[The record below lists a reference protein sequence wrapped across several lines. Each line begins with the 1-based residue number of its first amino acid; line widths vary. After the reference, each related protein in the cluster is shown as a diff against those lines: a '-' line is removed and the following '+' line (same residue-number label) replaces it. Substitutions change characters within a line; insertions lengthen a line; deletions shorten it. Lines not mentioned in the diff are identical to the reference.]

1 MFRKK
6 KKNINSLVF
15 LLLGLFFFLIII
27 IITTPRLI
35 TNTFTDLRIQSCQ
48 PKFDTHEK
56 NYFLKINN
64 LLEGLK
70 IFLINGCDY
79 QELKIDIKFKHLIDL
94 RKIRNEA
101 LKKNVILSDSKKYFP
116 AKIYFNNKEYRA
128 DIRLKGNRIDHI
140 YQDKQWSFKVKLKD
154 NKFIKGMKEFSIT
167 KFSSRQFP
175 DSVFFSDYLKKYDF
189 KTPNFYAFKINFNG
203 DNWGP
208 MLIEEHFS
216 KSYKEMK
223 KLRDIPIMTF
233 TDGSFLEIFS
243 AYEGIFNNDFPEP
256 VEEFLSLIGHKRKIL
271 TQSFNLKRYIKNGDL
286 NSFNLISFAKTIHE
300 VSLVDKNK
308 FENNFQKFL
317 DMDQIALL
325 IAHNLIWGEGHSIG
339 DNNFRIYVDPF
350 SGKIKYIPTDHMAD
364 IVEIENLNSI
374 VKSFNSVH
382 HFSLLLD
389 NDELKRKYLIY
400 LDILEQDLLNQDKLI
415 NKICLGYINYC
426 KNRIKIEKAKKN
438 ISLLKDYK
446 FEIFKE
452 NKKKFINLSKFTLNE
467 LSSLQE
473 TYNKF
478 DYQDLSIR
486 IFDDGILEIYNLTPF
501 DIVLNEVIITGDY
514 KTLGNKC
521 NDHNLK
527 IQKKIERSLIKKFNK
542 ISINLNNKFCI
553 MQKATI
559 KTTSTNKRDK
569 FSTYVESSKYK
580 LEYYNTNDPEKFSS
594 IFKVKDNEIIVNSKK
609 IIIEEPIII
618 RDKNLLIKKGV
629 ELIFKKNAYIYIM
642 DGNLKIMGT
651 KNHPVT
657 LKAFEDNWG
666 GIYVANSKKSN
677 INYTNI
683 FNTDYFN
690 HKDIMLTG
698 GLNFYNS
705 NIDILNSNLIGS
717 KAEDSIN
724 FVNSNFNFNSTSIS
738 NTSSDGI
745 DSDFSSGEIVDSEF
759 EKIIGDGIDLSGS
772 NILIRN
778 TSLSLIGDKA
788 ISIGEKSNVEV
799 NNLNISNSRY
809 GIANKDESKLQ
820 GTNIKILNS
829 TDYDILAFTKKP
841 YYSNSTLIL
850 NDVEYDIKKSI
861 IQTGHQGKINN
872 LNLNTQNIDVKLL
885 YE

>member
-6 KKNINSLVF
+6 KKNINLLVF
-15 LLLGLFFFLIII
+15 LLLGLIFFLIII
-27 IITTPRLI
+27 TITTPRLI

-56 NYFLKINN
+56 NYLLKINN

-70 IFLINGCDY
+70 LFLINGCDY
-79 QELKIDIKFKHLIDL
+79 PELKIDIRFKHLIEL

-101 LKKNVILSDSKKYFP
+101 LKKNVILSEKKKYFP

-128 DIRLKGNRIDHI
+128 DIKLKGVRIDHI

-175 DSVFFSDYLKKYDF
+175 DSVFFSDYLKRYNL
-189 KTPNFYAFKINFNG
+189 KTPNFYTFKIDFNG

-208 MLIEEHFS
+208 MLIEEHYS
-216 KSYKEMK
+216 KSYKEKK
-223 KLRDIPIMTF
+223 KLRDIPIMTYS
-233 TDGSFLEIFS
+233 DGSFLEIYS
-243 AYEGIFNNDFPEP
+243 AYESIFKNDFPEQ
-256 VEEFLSLIGHKRKIL
+256 VGEFLGLIHHKRKIL
-271 TQSFNLKRYIKNGDL
+271 TQSFNLKRYIKKGDI

-300 VSLVDKNK
+300 VSLVDKIK
-308 FENNFQKFL
+308 FENNFEKFL
-317 DMDQIALL
+317 DIDQMALL
-325 IAHNLIWGEGHSIG
+325 IAYNLIWGEAHSLG
-339 DNNFRIYVDPF
+339 DDNFRVYIDPF
-350 SGKIKYIPTDHMAD
+350 SGIIKYIPTDHMAD
-364 IVEIENLNSI
+364 MVEIENLNS
-374 VKSFNSVH
+374 VVELLNSLH
-382 HFSLLLD
+382 HFSLLL
-389 NDELKRKYLIY
+389 NNTELKSKYLTY
-400 LDILEQDLLNQDKLI
+400 LNLLEQDLLNQDQLI
-415 NKICLGYINYC
+415 NNICSRYINYC
-426 KNRIKIEKAKKN
+426 KNRIKIENAKKN

-452 NKKKFINLSKFTLNE
+452 NKKKFFDLSKFTFNE

-473 TYNKF
+473 TYNEF
-478 DYQDLSIR
+478 NYQDLSVR

-501 DIVLNEVIITGDY
+501 DIVINEVIIADDY

-527 IQKKIERSLIKKFNK
+527 IQKKIERSLTEKFNK

-559 KTTSTNKRDK
+559 KTTSTNKRNK
-569 FSTYVESSKYK
+569 ISTHVESSNYK
-580 LEYYNTNDPEKFSS
+580 LKYYNTNDPEKFSS
-594 IFKVKDNEIIVNSKK
+594 IFKVKDNEIIVNSGK

-618 RDKNLLIKKGV
+618 RNKNLLIKKGV

-642 DGNLKIMGT
+642 DGNLRIMGA

-683 FNTDYFN
+683 FNTDYFI
-690 HKDIMLTG
+690 HKNIMLTG

-724 FVNSNFNFNSTSIS
+724 FVNSKFNFNSTSIS

-799 NNLNISNSRY
+799 HNLNISNSRY

-820 GTNIKILNS
+820 GTKIKILNS

-841 YYSNSTLIL
+841 YYSSSTLKL